1 MQQTSSEQSLGD
13 RKTSAT
19 SKSSMMLHQ
28 HYNSGSSNKKSLLTS
43 HDKQSINNRPR
54 LLIDIETPPNKN
66 TFEFGNVACA
76 KSNDKLSS

>member
-19 SKSSMMLHQ
+19 SK
-28 HYNSGSSNKKSLLTS
+28 SSNKKSLLTS

>member
-1 MQQTSSEQSLGD
+1 
-13 RKTSAT
+13 
-19 SKSSMMLHQ
+19 MMLHQ

-43 HDKQSINNRPR
+43 HDKQSINNSGRPR